1 MAEEERLSRNKYSER
16 KQKQREMLSAF
27 LYDVAKLSL
36 SGVGIGGLS
45 PLVTGD
51 EMTVYNYIF
60 LFMGSLVSFFFASM
74 ANNILN
80 PKLKS

>member
-1 MAEEERLSRNKYSER
+1 MAEEERLSKNKYSER
-16 KQKQREMLSAF
+16 KQKQREMLSTF
-27 LYDVAKLSL
+27 LYDVAKLSI

-45 PLVTGD
+45 PLVTDD

-60 LFMGSLVSFFFASM
+60 LFLGSVVSFIFASM
-74 ANNILN
+74 ANKILN

>member
-1 MAEEERLSRNKYSER
+1 MAEEERLSKNKYSER
-16 KQKQREMLSAF
+16 KQKQREMLAAF

-51 EMTVYNYIF
+51 AMTVYNF
-60 LFMGSLVSFFFASM
+60 LFLGSVVSFIFASM
-74 ANNILN
+74 ANQILN